1 VAHHGSGVSI
11 VRDGDASKDNSMNS
25 RERLLAALNHQ
36 EPDRIPFDLGST
48 QVTGIHV
55 IAYQRLREYLGL
67 PQVEP
72 QICDIVQG
80 LALPDD
86 DVIEKLGVDVRGLFP
101 LNSHNWNV
109 TAIDAGDNWEY
120 HDEWGL
126 TQHKPKPDGLYF
138 SVVKSPLDRSGL
150 IVDEVQAY
158 AWPDTGDVR
167 RIAGFRELAE
177 RYRAQG
183 QAVMIKGV
191 LAGIFEM
198 SQRVR
203 GMQNIMID
211 LASNEALACAFLDKM
226 VELKIKFWETALTQ
240 LGDVIDVIS
249 EADDYGTQTS
259 QLISPR
265 MFRKIFKPR
274 LQTLFTR
281 IHQLAPDAK
290 LFFHSDGNIRPI
302 LPDLIEIGIDIL
314 NPIHITATGMEPS
327 ALKRD
332 FGKDVAFWG
341 GGVETQS
348 VLPFGTPLEV
358 KDNVRRNIDALAS
371 GGGYV
376 FNTIHNIQA
385 DVPPQNIVAMI
396 EALRNE

>member
-1 VAHHGSGVSI
+1 VAQHGSGLSI
-11 VRDGDASKDNSMNS
+11 VRDGNAPEDNGMNS
-25 RERLLAALNHQ
+25 RERLLTALNHQ

-72 QICDIVQG
+72 LICDEVQG

-86 DVIEKLGVDVRGLFP
+86 DVMEKLSIDVRGLFP

-109 TAIDAGDNWEY
+109 TAIDAGDNWKY

-138 SVVKSPLDRSGL
+138 SVVKSPLDQAGL
-150 IVDEVQAY
+150 TVEEVRDY
-158 AWPDTGDVR
+158 AWPDTGDAR
-167 RIAGFRELAE
+167 RIAGLRELAE

-211 LASNEALACAFLDKM
+211 LASNEPLACAFLDKM

-240 LGDVIDVIS
+240 LGDLIDVIS

-265 MFRKIFKPR
+265 MFRKLFKPR

-281 IHQLAPDAK
+281 IHQLAPNAK

-332 FGKDVAFWG
+332 FGKDVCFWG

-348 VLPFGTPLEV
+348 VLPFGTPQEV
-358 KDNVRRNIDALAS
+358 KDNVRRNVDALAP

-396 EALRNE
+396 EALRGE

>member
-1 VAHHGSGVSI
+1 
-11 VRDGDASKDNSMNS
+11 
-25 RERLLAALNHQ
+25 
-36 EPDRIPFDLGST
+36 PFDRADLT
-48 QVTGIHV
+48 V
-55 IAYQRLREYLGL
+55 A
-67 PQVEP
+67 
-72 QICDIVQG
+72 
-80 LALPDD
+80 
-86 DVIEKLGVDVRGLFP
+86 DVH
-101 LNSHNWNV
+101 S
-109 TAIDAGDNWEY
+109 
-120 HDEWGL
+120 
-126 TQHKPKPDGLYF
+126 
-138 SVVKSPLDRSGL
+138 
-150 IVDEVQAY
+150 Y

-167 RIAGFRELAE
+167 RIAGLRELAE

-203 GMQNIMID
+203 GMQNLMID

-226 VELKIKFWETALTQ
+226 VELKIKFWEVALTQ
-240 LGDVIDVIS
+240 LGDLIDVVS

-265 MFRKIFKPR
+265 MFRKLFKPR
-274 LQTLFTR
+274 LQTLFAR
-281 IHQLAPDAK
+281 IHQLAPNAK

-314 NPIHITATGMEPS
+314 NPIHITATGMEPG

-332 FGKDVAFWG
+332 FGKDVCFWG

-348 VLPFGTPLEV
+348 VLPFGSPQEV
-358 KDNVRRNIDALAS
+358 KDNVRRNVEALAP

-396 EALRNE
+396 EALREK

>member
-1 VAHHGSGVSI
+1 
-11 VRDGDASKDNSMNS
+11 MNS
-25 RERLLAALNHQ
+25 RERLLTALNHQ
-36 EPDRIPFDLGST
+36 EPDRIPLDLGST
-48 QVTGIHV
+48 QVTSIHEV
-55 IAYQRLREYLGL
+55 AYRNLRAYLGM
-67 PQVEP
+67 PPVGP
-72 QICDIVQG
+72 QICDTVQG

-86 DVIEKLGVDVRGLFP
+86 DLIEKLGVDVRGLFP
-101 LNSHNWNV
+101 LNSHNWQIAL
-109 TAIDAGDNWEY
+109 TDLGDRWEY
-120 HDEWGL
+120 RDEWGL
-126 TQHKPKPDGLYF
+126 IQHRPKDVLYF
-138 SVVKSPLDRSGL
+138 SVVKSPLDSSTLTVADVR
-150 IVDEVQAY
+150 DY
-158 AWPDTGDVR
+158 AWPDTGDAQ
-167 RIAGFRELAE
+167 RIAGLRELATT
-177 RYRAQG
+177 YRAQG
-183 QAVMIKGV
+183 RAVMIKGV

-211 LASNEALACAFLDKM
+211 LASNEALARAFLDKM

-240 LGDVIDVIS
+240 LGDLIDVIS

-274 LQTLFTR
+274 LKTLFAR
-281 IHQLAPDAK
+281 IHQLAPNAR

-302 LPDLIEIGIDIL
+302 LPDLIEIGIDVL

-348 VLPFGTPLEV
+348 VLPFGTPQEV
-358 KDNVRRNIDALAS
+358 KDNVRRNVDALAP

-385 DVPPQNIVAMI
+385 DVPPENIVAMI

>member
-1 VAHHGSGVSI
+1 
-11 VRDGDASKDNSMNS
+11 MNS
-25 RERLLAALNHQ
+25 RERLLTALNHQ

-67 PQVEP
+67 PLVAP
-72 QICDIVQG
+72 TICDAVQG
-80 LALPDD
+80 LALPDE

-101 LNSHNWNV
+101 LSSHNWNV
-109 TAIDAGDNWEY
+109 DAIDRGDHWEY

-138 SVVKSPLDRSGL
+138 SVVKSPLDRPGL
-150 IVDEVQAY
+150 TVDEVCAY
-158 AWPDTGDVR
+158 AWPDTGDPQR
-167 RIAGFRELAE
+167 SAGLRELATA
-177 RYRAQG
+177 YRVQG
-183 QAVMIKGV
+183 RAVMIKGV

-203 GMQNIMID
+203 GMQNLMID
-211 LASNEALACAFLDKM
+211 LASNETLACAFLDKM
-226 VELKIKFWETALTQ
+226 VELKIKFWEMALPP
-240 LGDVIDVIS
+240 LGELVDVIS

-274 LQTLFTR
+274 LQTLFAR
-281 IHQLAPDAK
+281 IHQLAPNAK
-290 LFFHSDGNIRPI
+290 LFFHSDGSIRPI

-314 NPIHITATGMEPS
+314 NPIHITAMGMEPS

-332 FGKDVAFWG
+332 FGQDVVFWG

-348 VLPFGTPLEV
+348 VLPFGTPSEV
-358 KDNVRRNIDALAS
+358 KDNVHRNIEALAP

-385 DVPPQNIVAMI
+385 DVPPQNIVAMV
-396 EALRNE
+396 EALREK

>member
-1 VAHHGSGVSI
+1 
-11 VRDGDASKDNSMNS
+11 MNS

-55 IAYQRLREYLGL
+55 IAYQNLRNYLGL
-67 PQVEP
+67 PQVEA
-72 QICDIVQG
+72 QICDEVQG

-86 DVIEKLGVDVRGLFP
+86 DVMEKLGIDVRGLFP

-109 TAIDAGDNWEY
+109 TAIDVGDNWEY

-126 TQHKPKPDGLYF
+126 IQHKPKPDGLYF
-138 SVVKSPLDRSGL
+138 SVVKSPLDQAGL
-150 IVDEVQAY
+150 TVGEVRAY
-158 AWPDTGDVR
+158 AWPDTGDPR
-167 RIAGFRELAE
+167 RIAGLRDLALA
-177 RYRAQG
+177 YRARG

-203 GMQNIMID
+203 GMQNLMID
-211 LASNEALACAFLDKM
+211 LASNEALAGAFLDKM

-265 MFRKIFKPR
+265 MFRRIFKPR

-281 IHQLAPDAK
+281 IHQLSPDAK

-314 NPIHITATGMEPS
+314 NPIHITATGMEPGT
-327 ALKRD
+327 LKRD

-348 VLPFGTPLEV
+348 VLPFGTPQEV
-358 KDNVRRNIDALAS
+358 KDNVRCNIDALAS

-396 EALRNE
+396 EALRDE

>member
-1 VAHHGSGVSI
+1 MS
-11 VRDGDASKDNSMNS
+11 S
-25 RERLLAALNHQ
+25 RERLLTALQHQ

-67 PQVEP
+67 PAVEP
-72 QICDIVQG
+72 TICDEVQG

-86 DVIEKLGVDVRGLFP
+86 DLIEKLGIDVRGLFP
-101 LNSHNWNV
+101 LNSHNWRVN
-109 TAIDAGDNWEY
+109 AIDAGDHWEY

-126 TQHKPKPDGLYF
+126 TQHKPRPDGLYF
-138 SVVKSPLDRSGL
+138 SVVKSPLDRPAL
-150 IVDEVQAY
+150 TTEDVRTY
-158 AWPDTGDVR
+158 AWPDTGDPR
-167 RIAGFRELAE
+167 RVAGLRDLALK
-177 RYRAQG
+177 YRSQG

-203 GMQNIMID
+203 GMQNLMID
-211 LASNEALACAFLDKM
+211 LAANETLACTFLDKM
-226 VELKIKFWETALTQ
+226 VELKIKFWEMALAQ
-240 LGDVIDVIS
+240 LGDLVDVIS

-265 MFRKIFKPR
+265 MFRRIFKPR
-274 LQTLFTR
+274 LQSLFAR
-281 IHQLAPDAK
+281 IHQLAPQAK

-314 NPIHITATGMEPS
+314 NPVHITATGMEPG

-332 FGKDVAFWG
+332 FGQDVCFWG
-341 GGVETQS
+341 GGVETQN
-348 VLPFGTPLEV
+348 VLPFGTPQDV
-358 KDNVRRNIDALAS
+358 KDNVRRNIEALAP

-396 EALRNE
+396 EALRDA